1 MKKVSIGEAAEI
13 LGISKEA
20 VYNRIRRNSLRAE
33 ESGGVRYVLLDDE
46 MQQSEPA
53 SQSSAKSPRTSGT
66 AGTQSFID
74 YLIKEVAELK
84 GKIEALQED
93 KDRLHKEKE
102 EILIASKEEIKL
114 MYKERDEKLG
124 YFLSFFDKPLISA
137 KNREAKPFDV
147 EVKEKVYDER
157 EWTSLAK
164 FIRSLKRKKRPKAQ
178 SLIIENIGK
187 SELIR
192 VEGNELLINQSLDI
206 KSLKGKK

>member
-33 ESGGVRYVLLDDE
+33 ERGGVRYVLLDDE

-53 SQSSAKSPRTSGT
+53 SQSSAKSSRTSGA

-74 YLIKEVAELK
+74 YLIKEISELK
-84 GKIEALQED
+84 GKIEALQSD

-102 EILIASKEEIKL
+102 EILIASKDEIKL
-114 MYKERDEKLG
+114 MYKERDEKLR
-124 YFLSFFDKPLISA
+124 YFLSFFDKPLLSS
-137 KNREAKPFDV
+137 KSREVKPYDV
-147 EVKEKVYDER
+147 EIKEKTFDR
-157 EWTSLAK
+157 SEWTSLAK
-164 FIRSLKRKKRPKAQ
+164 FVKSLKRKKRLKAQ

-187 SELIR
+187 SEFIR

-206 KSLKGKK
+206 KSLKGSK

>member
-53 SQSSAKSPRTSGT
+53 SQSSRTGGG

-74 YLIKEVAELK
+74 YLIKEISELK
-84 GKIEALQED
+84 GKIEALQSD

-102 EILIASKEEIKL
+102 EILIASKDEIKL
-114 MYKERDEKLG
+114 MYKERDEKLR
-124 YFLSFFDKPLISA
+124 YFLSFFDKPLLSS
-137 KNREAKPFDV
+137 KSREAKPYDV
-147 EVKEKVYDER
+147 EIKEKTFDR
-157 EWTSLAK
+157 SEWTSLAK
-164 FIRSLKRKKRPKAQ
+164 FVKSLKRKKRLKAQ

-187 SELIR
+187 SEFIR

-206 KSLKGKK
+206 KSLKGSK

>member
-53 SQSSAKSPRTSGT
+53 SQNSAKSPRTSGA

-74 YLIKEVAELK
+74 YLIKEISELK
-84 GKIEALQED
+84 GKIEALQSD

-102 EILIASKEEIKL
+102 EILIASKDEIKL
-114 MYKERDEKLG
+114 MYKERDEKLR
-124 YFLSFFDKPLISA
+124 YFLSFFDKPLLSS
-137 KNREAKPFDV
+137 KSREAKPYDV
-147 EVKEKVYDER
+147 EVKEKAYDER

-187 SELIR
+187 SEFIR

>member
-1 MKKVSIGEAAEI
+1 M
-13 LGISKEA
+13 
-20 VYNRIRRNSLRAE
+20 
-33 ESGGVRYVLLDDE
+33 
-46 MQQSEPA
+46 
-53 SQSSAKSPRTSGT
+53 
-66 AGTQSFID
+66 
-74 YLIKEVAELK
+74 
-84 GKIEALQED
+84 
-93 KDRLHKEKE
+93 
-102 EILIASKEEIKL
+102 IASKEEIKL

-147 EVKEKVYDER
+147 EVKEKAYDER

-187 SELIR
+187 SEFIR

>member
-20 VYNRIRRNSLRAE
+20 VYNRIRRNSLCTE
-33 ESGGVRYVLLDDE
+33 EIDGVRYVLLEGAVSADE
-46 MQQSEPA
+46 TRGT
-53 SQSSAKSPRTSGT
+53 KSKAYPKNQT
-66 AGTQSFID
+66 APQNQSFID

-84 GKIEALQED
+84 GKIEALQSD

-147 EVKEKVYDER
+147 EVKEKAYDER

>member
-33 ESGGVRYVLLDDE
+33 ESGGIRYVLLDDE

-53 SQSSAKSPRTSGT
+53 SQSSAKSSRTGGT

-74 YLIKEVAELK
+74 YLIKEISELK
-84 GKIEALQED
+84 GKIEALQSD

-102 EILIASKEEIKL
+102 EILIASKDEIKL
-114 MYKERDEKLG
+114 MYKERDEKLR
-124 YFLSFFDKPLISA
+124 YFLSFFDKPLLSS
-137 KNREAKPFDV
+137 KSRETKPYDV
-147 EVKEKVYDER
+147 EIKEKTFDR
-157 EWTSLAK
+157 SEWTSLAK
-164 FIRSLKRKKRPKAQ
+164 FVKSLKRKKRLKAQ

-187 SELIR
+187 SEFIR

-206 KSLKGKK
+206 KSLKGSK

>member
-53 SQSSAKSPRTSGT
+53 SQSSAKSTRTGGA

-74 YLIKEVAELK
+74 YLIKEISELK
-84 GKIEALQED
+84 GKIEALQSD

-102 EILIASKEEIKL
+102 EILIASKDEIKL
-114 MYKERDEKLG
+114 MYKERDEKLR
-124 YFLSFFDKPLISA
+124 YFLSFFDKPLLSS
-137 KNREAKPFDV
+137 KSLEAKPYDV
-147 EVKEKVYDER
+147 EIKEKTFDR
-157 EWTSLAK
+157 SEWTSLAK
-164 FIRSLKRKKRPKAQ
+164 FVKSLKRKKRLKAQ

-187 SELIR
+187 SEFIR

-206 KSLKGKK
+206 KSLKGSK

>member
-53 SQSSAKSPRTSGT
+53 SQGSAKSSRTSGA

-74 YLIKEVAELK
+74 YLIKEISELK
-84 GKIEALQED
+84 GKIEALQSD

-102 EILIASKEEIKL
+102 EILIASKDEIKL
-114 MYKERDEKLG
+114 MYKERDEKLR
-124 YFLSFFDKPLISA
+124 YFLSFFDKPLLSS
-137 KNREAKPFDV
+137 KSRETKPYDV
-147 EVKEKVYDER
+147 EVKEKTFDR
-157 EWTSLAK
+157 SEWTSLAK
-164 FIRSLKRKKRPKAQ
+164 FVKSLKRKKRLKAQ

-187 SELIR
+187 SEFIR

>member
-20 VYNRIRRNSLRAE
+20 VYNRIRRNSLRTE
-33 ESGGVRYVLLDDE
+33 EIDGVRYVLLEGAVSADE
-46 MQQSEPA
+46 A
-53 SQSSAKSPRTSGT
+53 RGAKAKTSPKTQT
-66 AGTQSFID
+66 APQNQSFID

-147 EVKEKVYDER
+147 EVKEKTYDER

-164 FIRSLKRKKRPKAQ
+164 VIRSLKRKNRPKAP

-187 SELIR
+187 SEFIR

>member
-53 SQSSAKSPRTSGT
+53 SQSTAKSTRTGST

-74 YLIKEVAELK
+74 YLIKEISELK
-84 GKIEALQED
+84 GKIEALQSD

-102 EILIASKEEIKL
+102 EILIASKDEIKL
-114 MYKERDEKLG
+114 MYKERDEKLR
-124 YFLSFFDKPLISA
+124 YFLSFFDKPLLSS
-137 KNREAKPFDV
+137 KSREAKPYDV
-147 EVKEKVYDER
+147 EIKEKTFDR
-157 EWTSLAK
+157 SEWTSLAK
-164 FIRSLKRKKRPKAQ
+164 FVKSLKRKKRLKAQ

-187 SELIR
+187 SEFIR

-206 KSLKGKK
+206 KSLKGSK

>member
-46 MQQSEPA
+46 MQSEPA
-53 SQSSAKSPRTSGT
+53 SQNSAKSPRTSGT
-66 AGTQSFID
+66 ASTTQSFID
-74 YLIKEVAELK
+74 YLIKEISELK
-84 GKIEALQED
+84 GKIEALQSD

-102 EILIASKEEIKL
+102 EILIASKDEIKL
-114 MYKERDEKLG
+114 MYKERDEKLR
-124 YFLSFFDKPLISA
+124 YFLSFFDKPLLSS
-137 KNREAKPFDV
+137 KSRETKPYDV
-147 EVKEKVYDER
+147 EVKEKTFDR
-157 EWTSLAK
+157 SEWTSLAK
-164 FIRSLKRKKRPKAQ
+164 FVKSLKRKKRLKAQ

-187 SELIR
+187 SEFIR

-206 KSLKGKK
+206 KSLKGSK

>member
-20 VYNRIRRNSLRAE
+20 VYNRIRRNSLRTE
-33 ESGGVRYVLLDDE
+33 EIDGVRYVLLEGAVSADE
-46 MQQSEPA
+46 A
-53 SQSSAKSPRTSGT
+53 RGAKSKAPPKNQT
-66 AGTQSFID
+66 APQNQSFID

-147 EVKEKVYDER
+147 EVKEKAYDER

-187 SELIR
+187 SEFIR

>member
-53 SQSSAKSPRTSGT
+53 SQGSAKSSRTSGA

-74 YLIKEVAELK
+74 YLIKEISELK
-84 GKIEALQED
+84 GKIEALQSD

-102 EILIASKEEIKL
+102 EILIASKDEIKL
-114 MYKERDEKLG
+114 MYKERDEKLR
-124 YFLSFFDKPLISA
+124 YFLSFFDKPLLSN
-137 KNREAKPFDV
+137 KSREVKPYDV
-147 EVKEKVYDER
+147 EIKEKTFDR
-157 EWTSLAK
+157 SEWTSLAK
-164 FIRSLKRKKRPKAQ
+164 FVKSLKRKKRPKAQ

-187 SELIR
+187 SEFIR

-206 KSLKGKK
+206 KSLKGSK

>member
-20 VYNRIRRNSLRAE
+20 VYNRIRRKSLRAE

-53 SQSSAKSPRTSGT
+53 SQSSAKSTRTGGI

-74 YLIKEVAELK
+74 YLIKEVTELK
-84 GKIEALQED
+84 DKIEALQSD

-147 EVKEKVYDER
+147 EVKEKAYDER

-187 SELIR
+187 SKFIR

-206 KSLKGKK
+206 KSLKGSK

>member
-53 SQSSAKSPRTSGT
+53 SQSSAKSSRTGGGT
-66 AGTQSFID
+66 GTQSFID
-74 YLIKEVAELK
+74 YLIKEISELK
-84 GKIEALQED
+84 GKIEALQSD

-102 EILIASKEEIKL
+102 EILIASKDEIKL
-114 MYKERDEKLG
+114 MYKERDEKLR
-124 YFLSFFDKPLISA
+124 YFLSFFDKPLLSS
-137 KNREAKPFDV
+137 KSREAKPYDV
-147 EVKEKVYDER
+147 EIKEKTFDR
-157 EWTSLAK
+157 SEWTSLAK
-164 FIRSLKRKKRPKAQ
+164 FVKSLKRKKRLKAQ

-187 SELIR
+187 SEFIR

-206 KSLKGKK
+206 KSLKGSK

>member
-33 ESGGVRYVLLDDE
+33 ESGGVRYVLLDD
-46 MQQSEPA
+46 A
-53 SQSSAKSPRTSGT
+53 AGDNRSAKSKTGPDASQDQT
-66 AGTQSFID
+66 AQNQSFID

-84 GKIEALQED
+84 GKIEALQSD

-137 KNREAKPFDV
+137 KNREAKPFDI
-147 EVKEKVYDER
+147 EVKEKAYDER

-187 SELIR
+187 SEFIR

>member
-53 SQSSAKSPRTSGT
+53 SQGSAKSSRTSGA

-74 YLIKEVAELK
+74 YLIKEISELK
-84 GKIEALQED
+84 GKIEALQSD

-102 EILIASKEEIKL
+102 EILIASKDEIKL
-114 MYKERDEKLG
+114 MYKERDEKLR
-124 YFLSFFDKPLISA
+124 YFLSFFDKPLLSN
-137 KNREAKPFDV
+137 KSREVKPYDV
-147 EVKEKVYDER
+147 EIKEKTFDR
-157 EWTSLAK
+157 SEWTSLAK
-164 FIRSLKRKKRPKAQ
+164 FVKSLKRKKRLKAQ

-187 SELIR
+187 SEFIR

>member
-53 SQSSAKSPRTSGT
+53 SQSSAKSSRTGGA

-74 YLIKEVAELK
+74 YLIKEISELK
-84 GKIEALQED
+84 GKIEALQSD

-102 EILIASKEEIKL
+102 EILIASKDEIKL

-147 EVKEKVYDER
+147 EVKEKTYDEG

-187 SELIR
+187 SEFIR

>member
-53 SQSSAKSPRTSGT
+53 SQSSSKSPRSGGA
-66 AGTQSFID
+66 AGIQSFID
-74 YLIKEVAELK
+74 YLIKEISELK
-84 GKIEALQED
+84 GKIEALQSD

-102 EILIASKEEIKL
+102 EILIASKDEIKL
-114 MYKERDEKLG
+114 MYKERDEKLR
-124 YFLSFFDKPLISA
+124 YFLSFFDKPLLSS
-137 KNREAKPFDV
+137 KSREAKPYDV
-147 EVKEKVYDER
+147 EIKEKTFDR
-157 EWTSLAK
+157 SEWTSLAK
-164 FIRSLKRKKRPKAQ
+164 FVKSLKRKKRLKAQ

-187 SELIR
+187 SEFIR

>member
-53 SQSSAKSPRTSGT
+53 SQSSAKSSRTSGA

-74 YLIKEVAELK
+74 YLIKEISELK
-84 GKIEALQED
+84 GKIEALQSD

-102 EILIASKEEIKL
+102 EILIASKDEIKL
-114 MYKERDEKLG
+114 MYKERDEKLR
-124 YFLSFFDKPLISA
+124 YFLSFFDKPLLSS
-137 KNREAKPFDV
+137 KSREAKPYDV
-147 EVKEKVYDER
+147 EIKEKAFDR
-157 EWTSLAK
+157 SEWTSLAK
-164 FIRSLKRKKRPKAQ
+164 FVKSLKRKKRLKAQ

-187 SELIR
+187 SEFIR

>member
-20 VYNRIRRNSLRAE
+20 VYNRIRRNSLRTE
-33 ESGGVRYVLLDDE
+33 EIDGVRYVLLEGAVSADE
-46 MQQSEPA
+46 A
-53 SQSSAKSPRTSGT
+53 RGTKAKVSPKTQT
-66 AGTQSFID
+66 APQNQSFID

-84 GKIEALQED
+84 GKIEALQSD

-137 KNREAKPFDV
+137 KNRETKPFDV
-147 EVKEKVYDER
+147 EAKEKTYDER

-187 SELIR
+187 SEFIR

>member
-33 ESGGVRYVLLDDE
+33 ESGGVRYVLLDDGV
-46 MQQSEPA
+46 QSELA
-53 SQSSAKSPRTSGT
+53 SQSSAKSTRTGGG

-157 EWTSLAK
+157 EWTSLDK

-187 SELIR
+187 SEFIR

>member
-53 SQSSAKSPRTSGT
+53 LQSSAKSSRTSGA

-74 YLIKEVAELK
+74 YLIKEISELK
-84 GKIEALQED
+84 GKIEALQSD

-102 EILIASKEEIKL
+102 EILIASKDEIKL
-114 MYKERDEKLG
+114 MYKERDEKLR
-124 YFLSFFDKPLISA
+124 YFLSFFDKPLLSS
-137 KNREAKPFDV
+137 KSRETKPYDV
-147 EVKEKVYDER
+147 EVKEKTFDR
-157 EWTSLAK
+157 SEWTSLAK
-164 FIRSLKRKKRPKAQ
+164 FVKSLKRKKRLKAQ

-187 SELIR
+187 SEFIR

-206 KSLKGKK
+206 KSLKGSK

>member
-53 SQSSAKSPRTSGT
+53 SQSSAKSPRTGGA

-74 YLIKEVAELK
+74 YLIKEISELK
-84 GKIEALQED
+84 GKIEALQSD

-102 EILIASKEEIKL
+102 EILIASKDEIKL
-114 MYKERDEKLG
+114 MYKERDEKLR
-124 YFLSFFDKPLISA
+124 YFLSFFDKPLLSS
-137 KNREAKPFDV
+137 KSRDTKPYDV
-147 EVKEKVYDER
+147 EIKEKTFDR
-157 EWTSLAK
+157 SEWMSLAK
-164 FIRSLKRKKRPKAQ
+164 FVKSLKRKKRLKAQ

-187 SELIR
+187 SEFIR

-206 KSLKGKK
+206 KSLKGSK

>member
-53 SQSSAKSPRTSGT
+53 SQSSAKSPRTGGI

-147 EVKEKVYDER
+147 EVKEKAYDER

-187 SELIR
+187 SEFIR

-206 KSLKGKK
+206 KSLKGSK

>member
-33 ESGGVRYVLLDDE
+33 ERGGVRYVLLDDE

-53 SQSSAKSPRTSGT
+53 SQSSAKSSRTSGA

-74 YLIKEVAELK
+74 YLIKEISELK
-84 GKIEALQED
+84 VKIEALQSD

-102 EILIASKEEIKL
+102 EILIASKDEIKL
-114 MYKERDEKLG
+114 MYKERDEKLR
-124 YFLSFFDKPLISA
+124 YFLSFFDKPLLSS
-137 KNREAKPFDV
+137 KSREAKPYDV
-147 EVKEKVYDER
+147 EIKEKTFDR
-157 EWTSLAK
+157 SEWTSLAK
-164 FIRSLKRKKRPKAQ
+164 FVKSLKRKKRPKAQ

-187 SELIR
+187 SEFIR

-206 KSLKGKK
+206 KSLKGSK

>member
-33 ESGGVRYVLLDDE
+33 ESGGVRYVLLDNE

-53 SQSSAKSPRTSGT
+53 LQSSAKSSRASGA

-74 YLIKEVAELK
+74 YLIKEISELK
-84 GKIEALQED
+84 GKIEALQSD

-102 EILIASKEEIKL
+102 EILIASKDEIKL
-114 MYKERDEKLG
+114 MYKERDEKLR
-124 YFLSFFDKPLISA
+124 YFLSFFDKPLLSS
-137 KNREAKPFDV
+137 KSREAKPYDV
-147 EVKEKVYDER
+147 EIKEKTFDR
-157 EWTSLAK
+157 SEWTSLAK
-164 FIRSLKRKKRPKAQ
+164 FVKSLKRKKRLKAQ

-187 SELIR
+187 SEFIR

>member
-53 SQSSAKSPRTSGT
+53 SQGSAKSSRTSGA

-74 YLIKEVAELK
+74 YLIKEISELK
-84 GKIEALQED
+84 GKIEALQSD

-102 EILIASKEEIKL
+102 EILIASKDEIKL
-114 MYKERDEKLG
+114 MYKERDEKLR
-124 YFLSFFDKPLISA
+124 YFLSFFDKPLLSN
-137 KNREAKPFDV
+137 KSREVKPYDV
-147 EVKEKVYDER
+147 EIKEKTFDR
-157 EWTSLAK
+157 SEWTSLAK
-164 FIRSLKRKKRPKAQ
+164 FVKSFKRKKRPKAQ

-187 SELIR
+187 SEFIR

>member
-20 VYNRIRRNSLRAE
+20 VYNRIRRNSLRTE
-33 ESGGVRYVLLDDE
+33 EIDGVRYVLLEGAVSADE
-46 MQQSEPA
+46 A
-53 SQSSAKSPRTSGT
+53 RGAKAKTSPKTQT
-66 AGTQSFID
+66 APQNQSFID

-147 EVKEKVYDER
+147 EVKEKTYDER

-187 SELIR
+187 SEFIR

>member
-20 VYNRIRRNSLRAE
+20 VYNRIRRNSLRTE
-33 ESGGVRYVLLDDE
+33 EIDGVRYVLLEGAVSADE
-46 MQQSEPA
+46 ARGTKTKA
-53 SQSSAKSPRTSGT
+53 SPKNQT
-66 AGTQSFID
+66 APQNQSFID

-84 GKIEALQED
+84 GKIEALQSD

-147 EVKEKVYDER
+147 EVKEKAYDER

-187 SELIR
+187 SEFIR

>member
-53 SQSSAKSPRTSGT
+53 SQSSAKSSRTSGA

-74 YLIKEVAELK
+74 YLIKEISELK
-84 GKIEALQED
+84 GKIEALQSD

-102 EILIASKEEIKL
+102 EILIASKDEIKL
-114 MYKERDEKLG
+114 MYKERDEKLR
-124 YFLSFFDKPLISA
+124 YFLSFFDKPLLSN
-137 KNREAKPFDV
+137 KSREVKPYDV
-147 EVKEKVYDER
+147 EIKEKTFDR
-157 EWTSLAK
+157 SEWTSLAK
-164 FIRSLKRKKRPKAQ
+164 FVKSLKRKKRLKAQ

-187 SELIR
+187 SEFIR

-206 KSLKGKK
+206 KSLKGSK

>member
-33 ESGGVRYVLLDDE
+33 ESGGVRYVLLDDATGD
-46 MQQSEPA
+46 SRGTKSKTGPDA
-53 SQSSAKSPRTSGT
+53 SQDQT
-66 AGTQSFID
+66 AQNQSFID
-74 YLIKEVAELK
+74 YLIKEVTELK
-84 GKIEALQED
+84 GKIEALQSD

-147 EVKEKVYDER
+147 EVKEKAYDER

-187 SELIR
+187 SEFIR

>member
-33 ESGGVRYVLLDDE
+33 ESGGVRYVLLYDE

-53 SQSSAKSPRTSGT
+53 SQSSAKSTRTGGA

-74 YLIKEVAELK
+74 YLIKEISELK
-84 GKIEALQED
+84 GKIEALQSD

-102 EILIASKEEIKL
+102 EILIASKDEIKL
-114 MYKERDEKLG
+114 MYKERDEKLR
-124 YFLSFFDKPLISA
+124 YFLSFFDKPLLSS
-137 KNREAKPFDV
+137 KSRETKPYDV
-147 EVKEKVYDER
+147 EVKEKTFDR
-157 EWTSLAK
+157 SEWTSLAK
-164 FIRSLKRKKRPKAQ
+164 FVKSLKRKKRPKAQ

-187 SELIR
+187 SEFIR

>member
-53 SQSSAKSPRTSGT
+53 SQSSAKSSRTGGA

-74 YLIKEVAELK
+74 YLIKEISELK
-84 GKIEALQED
+84 GKIEALQSD

-102 EILIASKEEIKL
+102 EILIASKDEIKL
-114 MYKERDEKLG
+114 MYKERDEKLR
-124 YFLSFFDKPLISA
+124 YFLSFFDKPLLSN
-137 KNREAKPFDV
+137 KSREAKPYDV
-147 EVKEKVYDER
+147 EIKEKTFDR
-157 EWTSLAK
+157 SEWTSLAK
-164 FIRSLKRKKRPKAQ
+164 FVKSLKRKKRLKAQ

-187 SELIR
+187 SEFIR

-206 KSLKGKK
+206 KSLKGSK

>member
-53 SQSSAKSPRTSGT
+53 SQSSAKSSRTGGA

-74 YLIKEVAELK
+74 YLIKEISELK
-84 GKIEALQED
+84 GKIEALQSD

-102 EILIASKEEIKL
+102 EILIASKDEIKL
-114 MYKERDEKLG
+114 MYKERDEKLR
-124 YFLSFFDKPLISA
+124 YFLSFFDKPLLSS
-137 KNREAKPFDV
+137 KNRETKPYDV
-147 EVKEKVYDER
+147 EVKEKTFDR
-157 EWTSLAK
+157 SEWMSLAK
-164 FIRSLKRKKRPKAQ
+164 FVKSLKRKKHLKAQ

-187 SELIR
+187 SEFIR

-206 KSLKGKK
+206 KSLKGSK

>member
-53 SQSSAKSPRTSGT
+53 SQSSAKSTRTGGI

-74 YLIKEVAELK
+74 YLIKEISELK
-84 GKIEALQED
+84 GKIEALQSD

-102 EILIASKEEIKL
+102 EILIASKDEIKL
-114 MYKERDEKLG
+114 MYKERDEKLR
-124 YFLSFFDKPLISA
+124 YFLSFFDKPLLSS
-137 KNREAKPFDV
+137 KSREAKPYDV
-147 EVKEKVYDER
+147 EVKEKAYDER

-187 SELIR
+187 SEFIR